1 MTSRADYTDDEW
13 EALARSPLVA
23 GFAISLADPG
33 GPIELTKETMAA
45 IKSLATPP
53 SDDEL
58 LIAVSQY
65 AQAHAKEHA
74 NLRKELDLKA
84 ATAKD
89 QLTAEL
95 TKANEIL
102 EAKAT
107 PEEAAAFRQWIVEA
121 AQKAADAAKEGG
133 FLGIGATRVSE
144 GELTELSEIRSL
156 LGLDP
161 EG

>member
-1 MTSRADYTDDEW
+1 MTARVDYTDEEW
-13 EALARSPLVA
+13 TALSRSPIVA

-45 IKSLATPP
+45 LKASATPP
-53 SDDEL
+53 SDQEL
-58 LIAVSQY
+58 LIAVSQD

-74 NLRKELDLKA
+74 NLRKELGLKG
-84 ATAKD
+84 ATARQQIAD
-89 QLTAEL
+89 EL
-95 TKANEIL
+95 TRVNGIL
-102 EAKAT
+102 SAKAT
-107 PEEAAAFRQWIVEA
+107 PEEAAAFRGWLVDA
-121 AQKAADAAKEGG
+121 AQKAAEAAKEGG

-144 GELTELSEIRSL
+144 GELSELAEIRQI